1 MGSLNS
7 KASSSTKKT
16 IRNTR
21 TLISTKSSSE
31 VKSTMATFKPLILVF
46 GALLVL
52 AKGKGVVALDD
63 TEELFPGSLEGL
75 KGFEGRQFSSLV
87 GSAPWLQGAGHL
99 LRLFGEARQGRQ
111 HSVVGTILTTVL
123 QLLGFEQNQI
133 GSRALDM
140 VIYVTELFAN
150 LILGQQDS
158 LARELEE
165 GRALEQG
172 SGIFPGLRAMVARAE
187 VRAGEVRTK
196 LLDPELTEQMVENLK
211 NKTGDSTSCVQL
223 FLCKISPLVWGV
235 QDSSRVSLEKL
246 GSEASLAS
254 TSREW
259 LDLTMASLPSIDQ
272 LTKQSGAC
280 EKQHPACPLF
290 TFGGVEGN
298 SLVGGAEME

>member
-1 MGSLNS
+1 M
-7 KASSSTKKT
+7 T
-16 IRNTR
+16 
-21 TLISTKSSSE
+21 TLK
-31 VKSTMATFKPLILVF
+31 
-46 GALLVL
+46 LLVL
-52 AKGKGVVALDD
+52 AIGTFLLLTKGKGVAGLDHELPGG
-63 TEELFPGSLEGL
+63 EELLPEDIGGLE
-75 KGFEGRQFSSLV
+75 GFEGRQFSSLV
-87 GSAPWLQGAGHL
+87 GGAPWLQGAQHL
-99 LRLFGEARQGRQ
+99 LSIFGQTRGGRQ
-111 HSVVGTILTTVL
+111 HSVVGTILTTL
-123 QLLGFEQNQI
+123 MQLLGFDERQL
-133 GSRALDM
+133 GSRALDV

-172 SGIFPGLRAMVARAE
+172 SGILPGLRALVNRAE

-196 LLDPELTEQMVENLK
+196 LLDPKLTENMVENLN

-246 GSEASLAS
+246 SDEASLAS

-298 SLVGGAEME
+298 SLLGGAEME